1 MDFLGENQYT
11 DNTQTSVNA
20 YTRSSHSHQLQIST
34 KSSQVTILYLIRRTD
49 GKETYKPKRIGGGF
63 TKLHA
68 IIQVNILNDEQMA
81 KKSINP
87 IE

>member
-20 YTRSSHSHQLQIST
+20 YTRSSHSQQLQIST

-49 GKETYKPKRIGGGF
+49 GKETYKPKRIGGGS

-68 IIQVNILNDEQMA
+68 IDPGKHLKRRTDG